1 MPYFSGPEMLIRIP
15 ALLIAITFHEYAHA
29 RVSYALGDPT
39 PKWTGRL
46 TLNPISHLD
55 PIGLLMLW
63 IFKFGWA
70 KPVMVDPRY
79 YRNSKTGMILTSMA
93 GPLTNLLLAFITLAL
108 LKLDTFS
115 GVAASFIE
123 TLFSY
128 NLILAV
134 FNLIPLPPL
143 DGSKILSG
151 FLPGSLSDALA
162 QLETYGPLILIFLV
176 YFDIIDII
184 LEPLLFVVV
193 NILDALTGLL
203 IF

>member
-46 TLNPISHLD
+46 TLNPLSHLD

-70 KPVMVDPRY
+70 KPVMVDPGY
-79 YRNSKTGMILTSMA
+79 YRNRKTGMILTSMA
-93 GPLTNLLLAFITLAL
+93 GPLTNLLLALITLAL
-108 LKLDTFS
+108 LKLDIFS
-115 GVAASFIE
+115 GLSASFIE
-123 TLFSY
+123 MLFFY

-151 FLPGSLSDALA
+151 FLPGSLSDTFA

-176 YFDIIDII
+176 YFNIIDII
-184 LEPLLFVVV
+184 LDPLILVVL
-193 NILDALTGLL
+193 NILDSITSLL